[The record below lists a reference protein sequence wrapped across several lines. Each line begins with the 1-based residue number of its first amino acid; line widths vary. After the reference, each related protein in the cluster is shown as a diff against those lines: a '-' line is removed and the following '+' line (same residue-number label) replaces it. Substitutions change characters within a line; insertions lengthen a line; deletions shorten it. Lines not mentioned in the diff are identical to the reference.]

1 MSYSL
6 SAADDE
12 ALAKIP
18 RHKTGTKRHKILSR
32 PARFVQVKFRPIDR
46 FQPAHVAAFIH
57 DVKPQWSRDPSPGT
71 QHL

>member
-32 PARFVQVKFRPIDR
+32 PARFVQVKFSQLI
-46 FQPAHVAAFIH
+46 A
-57 DVKPQWSRDPSPGT
+57 S
-71 QHL
+71 